1 MNPRRFAT
9 SLTLITFGLAVVT
22 RWAGGASAYPLA
34 SAACNRPASDM
45 PPAPDGCPDY
55 VPIAPPPAPIPPPC
69 ITALRTEWRR
79 PEVPPESIEG
89 LVEGTDWGWGQGVAL
104 HIYVDHPELDP
115 GAETYTKLARLVRPG
130 EAWELVDADW
140 EVSCGKDEGPLVW
153 ALFEVLNAGRWDA
166 LSIYTSPL
174 PAEYMAVLTRLASL
188 RNFTYLPYL
197 EVQP

>member
-1 MNPRRFAT
+1 MRLVPL
-9 SLTLITFGLAVVT
+9 LTLLLTMPLVAASLS
-22 RWAGGASAYPLA
+22 RGAATPGCASDPLLPCSPA
-34 SAACNRPASDM
+34 PPHPRTECNRPAADM

-55 VPIAPPPAPIPPPC
+55 APIAPPAAPIPPPC
-69 ITALRTEWRR
+69 ITALRTE
-79 PEVPPESIEG
+79 ES
-89 LVEGTDWGWGQGVAL
+89 DWVWGRGVAL

-115 GAETYTKLARLVRPG
+115 GAETYTRLSKLVRPG
-130 EAWELVDADW
+130 EAWELVDANW
-140 EVSCGKDEGPLVW
+140 EISCGKDEGPLVW

-174 PAEYMAVLTRLASL
+174 PEEYMAVLRELAGL

>member
-1 MNPRRFAT
+1 MKSHPLIAL
-9 SLTLITFGLAVVT
+9 LTLSLITFGLALVT
-22 RWAGGASAYPLA
+22 RWAGGASAYPPA

-55 VPIAPPPAPIPPPC
+55 APIAPPPAPIPLPC
-69 ITALRTEWRR
+69 ITTAQAEQWDEGGTIVTELR
-79 PEVPPESIEG
+79 I
-89 LVEGTDWGWGQGVAL
+89 
-104 HIYVDHPELDP
+104 HIDHPELSSN
-115 GAETYTKLARLVRPG
+115 ARTYTKLARYQFRNSQS
-130 EAWELVDADW
+130 EIRNSEWELVDANW

-174 PAEYMAVLTRLASL
+174 PEEYMAVLRDLAGL
-188 RNFTYLPYL
+188 RHFTYLPYL